1 MASCSSEGK
10 EEGKTAESTGLDYA
24 YFNQDSLLTQFTFYK
39 DEMDKLEVKAKEF
52 EAKMIELQTELER
65 KASNFQRQVDAGLL
79 SANAQASKQAE
90 LQQIQGKMQV
100 LQQTDGADLEVEN
113 QKMTESFF
121 EKLQNYS
128 KEYAE
133 EKGFKAIFAKT
144 EMGGPIVY
152 MDESADIT
160 MDFIKYMNEKE
171 KSAK

>member
-1 MASCSSEGK
+1 MRNTISHNQ
-10 EEGKTAESTGLDYA
+10 LD
-24 YFNQDSLLTQFTFYK
+24 
-39 DEMDKLEVKAKEF
+39 EWRHF
-52 EAKMIELQTELER
+52 EDT
-65 KASNFQRQVDAGLL
+65 VDR
-79 SANAQASKQAE
+79 
-90 LQQIQGKMQV
+90 
-100 LQQTDGADLEVEN
+100 LEVEN